1 MIFQKPTEN
10 MQTEVWV
17 KINGSDMLVGV
28 VDQMHDFYS
37 AEIRRLE
44 AIANQMMIQSP
55 KKELKIHN
63 LNMRKALMNKK
74 TKVMTYH
81 YDGGSWPDELQITS
95 HITGVVVK
103 FTRAS
108 IDHPLHD
115 QDSWDGEGALYV
127 ADSKDTQW
135 SVMLWVG

>member
-10 MQTEVWV
+10 MHTEVWV
-17 KINGSDMLVGV
+17 KINGSDILVGS

-37 AEIRRLE
+37 SEIRLLE
-44 AIANQMMIQSP
+44 KIAAQMIAKAP
-55 KKELKIHN
+55 KKVIIQ
-63 LNMRKALMNKK
+63 LNMSDAKLDKK
-74 TKVMTYH
+74 SKIMSFH
-81 YDGGSWPDELQITS
+81 YDGGSWPDELSITS

-103 FTRAS
+103 FNRAT

-127 ADSKDTQW
+127 ADAKDTQW
-135 SVMLWVG
+135 CAMLWIG